1 MPRTIFAGGLVFDGS
16 GSPSRRGHVA
26 VRDDRI
32 ESVSFG
38 DPPQPGAGDLVV
50 DCAGSTVMP
59 GLIDGHSHL
68 SFPSALGSLEPR
80 FNPPLDV
87 SYFQHLPAPEEY
99 RTSIE
104 RHAAMLLDAGFTSAY
119 SAGSL
124 LPGDDEARVRD
135 RIDNGEIPGPRLRAC
150 SRERDNV
157 IRGDHGPK
165 DAGGET
171 AAVTAFVEEMA
182 QAGFDNVKLL
192 LSNDDVF
199 FPGGSQVTQYNDEE
213 TAAAAAAARRTG
225 VNLNCHAQNPVSVQL
240 AVRHGFRAIYH
251 CSYADEPALDLLEA
265 HRDELFVGPAVGII
279 WANCFEG
286 EEFGIDREQA
296 EKMGS
301 FGSLEGMRRIYP
313 ELRRR
318 GLRVVI
324 GGDYGFPN
332 NPIGRQARD
341 IELFVTEFGYTPA
354 EALRCATQ
362 FGGELMDMQVGL
374 LEPGYLAD
382 LLVVGGDP
390 TQDVRILQDRAN
402 LRAIM
407 KGGSFHVRAAGL
419 PVSTDPPRQA
429 G

>member
-1 MPRTIFAGGLVFDGS
+1 MPRTIFVNGLVFDGS
-16 GSPSRRGHVA
+16 GSPGRRGDVA

-32 ESVSFG
+32 ETVSFDG
-38 DPPQPGAGDLVV
+38 GLRPAVGDLVV

-87 SYFQHLPAPEEY
+87 SYFHHLPPPEEH
-99 RTSIE
+99 RASIE
-104 RHAAMLLDAGFTSAY
+104 QHAAMMLDAGFTSAY

-124 LPGDDEARVRD
+124 LPGAFETRVRD
-135 RIDNGEIPGPRLRAC
+135 RINNGEIPGPRLRAC
-150 SRERDNV
+150 SYERDNV
-157 IRGDHGPK
+157 TRGDHGPK
-165 DAGGET
+165 DAGGE
-171 AAVTAFVEEMA
+171 ADAVGQFVVEMA

-199 FPGGSQVTQYNDEE
+199 FPGGSQVTQYSDEE
-213 TAAAAAAARRTG
+213 AAAAAAAARRAG
-225 VNLNCHAQNPVSVQL
+225 VSLNCHAQNPVSVQL
-240 AVRHGFRAIYH
+240 GVRHGFRAIYH
-251 CSYADEPALDLLEA
+251 CSYADEPALDLLEE

-301 FGSLEGMRRIYP
+301 FGSLDGMRQIYP
-313 ELRRR
+313 EMRRR
-318 GLRVVI
+318 GIRVVI

-341 IELFVTEFGYTPA
+341 LELFVSELGYTPA

-362 FGGELMDMQVGL
+362 YGGELMGLEVGL
-374 LEPGYLAD
+374 LQPGYLAD
-382 LLVVGGDP
+382 LLVVRGDP
-390 TQDVRILQDRAN
+390 TEDVKILQDRAN
-402 LRAIM
+402 LRVIM
-407 KGGSFHVRAAGL
+407 KGGSFHERAVDL
-419 PVSTDPPRQA
+419 PVSTEA

>member
-1 MPRTIFAGGLVFDGS
+1 MARTIFVNGLVFDGS
-16 GSPSRRGHVA
+16 GSPSRHGHVA
-26 VRDDRI
+26 VRDDRV
-32 ESVSFG
+32 ETVSFG
-38 DPPQPGAGDLVV
+38 GQPQPAAGDLVV

-68 SFPSALGSLEPR
+68 SFPSAVGSPEPR

-87 SYFQHLPAPEEY
+87 SYFHHLPSPEEY
-99 RTSIE
+99 TASIE

-124 LPGDDEARVRD
+124 LPGDAEARVRD

-150 SRERDNV
+150 SHERDNAT
-157 IRGDHGPK
+157 RGDHGPK
-165 DAGGET
+165 DAGGD
-171 AAVTAFVEEMA
+171 ADAVGHFVEEMA

-199 FPGGSQVTQYNDEE
+199 FPGGSQITQYSDEE
-213 TAAAAAAARRTG
+213 AAAAAGAARRTG
-225 VNLNCHAQNPVSVQL
+225 LNLNCHAQNPVSVQL
-240 AVRHGFRAIYH
+240 GVRHGFRAIYH
-251 CSYADEPALDLLEA
+251 CSYADEPTLDLLEE

-313 ELRRR
+313 EMRRR
-318 GLRVVI
+318 GIRVVI

-341 IELFVTEFGYTPA
+341 LELFVTQLGYTPA
-354 EALRCATQ
+354 EALRCATEY
-362 FGGELMDMQVGL
+362 GGELMGMQVGL
-374 LEPGYLAD
+374 LQPGYLAD
-382 LLVVGGDP
+382 LLVVRGDP
-390 TQDVRILQDRAN
+390 AQDVRILQDQAN

-407 KGGSFHVRAAGL
+407 KGGSFHARAADL
-419 PVSTDPPRQA
+419 PVSTEA
-429 G
+429 A